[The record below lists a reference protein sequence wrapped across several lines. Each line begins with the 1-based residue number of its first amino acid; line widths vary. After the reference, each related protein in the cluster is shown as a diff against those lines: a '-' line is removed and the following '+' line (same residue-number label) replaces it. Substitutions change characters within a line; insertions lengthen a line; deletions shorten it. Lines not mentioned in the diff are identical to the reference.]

1 MALEISTAGVALKYA
16 VETTAGTRP
25 TTGYTAIPNIKET
38 PDFNPEPSTLEVTD
52 LSDLVWKRYIAGLKD
67 PGGAL
72 SFTANLT
79 SAFKTAWETLVSAYE
94 TAAASSKATWFE
106 ISVPRSVVSTSRAS
120 PPNWASTVCPWTKWR
135 KPACTSRP
143 IRSTAGILPAPNEPI
158 LRRGPQFNLSPHKVF

>member
-1 MALEISTAGVALKYA
+1 MALELSTAGVSLKYC

-25 TTGYTAIPNIKET
+25 TASFTAVPNIKET

-52 LSDLVWKRYIAGLKD
+52 LSDTVWKRYIAGLKD

-94 TAAASSKATWFE
+94 TGIASSKATWFE
-106 ISVPRSVVSTSRAS
+106 INVPTVGSFYFAGIPSELGINGMSVDAVAEVSVYIT
-120 PPNWASTVCPWTKWR
+120 PNKIHGWDTAST
-135 KPACTSRP
+135 
-143 IRSTAGILPAPNEPI
+143 
-158 LRRGPQFNLSPHKVF
+158 

>member
-1 MALEISTAGVALKYA
+1 MALELSTAGVSLKYC

-25 TTGYTAIPNIKET
+25 TASFTAVPNIKET

-52 LSDLVWKRYIAGLKD
+52 LSDTVWKRYIAGLKD

-94 TAAASSKATWFE
+94 TGISSSKATWFE
-106 ISVPRSVVSTSRAS
+106 INVP
-120 PPNWASTVCPWTKWR
+120 TVG
-135 KPACTSRP
+135 SFYF
-143 IRSTAGILPAPNEPI
+143 AGIPSELGINGMSVDAVAEVSVYITPNKI
-158 LRRGPQFNLSPHKVF
+158 HGWDTASI

>member
-1 MALEISTAGVALKYA
+1 MALELSTAGVSLKYA

-25 TTGYTAIPNIKET
+25 TASYTAVPNIKET

-52 LSDLVWKRYIAGLKD
+52 LSDTVWKRYIAGLKD

-94 TAAASSKATWFE
+94 TGIASSKATWFE
-106 ISVPRSVVSTSRAS
+106 INVPTVGSFYFAGVPSALGINGMQVDAVAEVSVYIT
-120 PPNWASTVCPWTKWR
+120 PNKIHGWDTAST
-135 KPACTSRP
+135 
-143 IRSTAGILPAPNEPI
+143 
-158 LRRGPQFNLSPHKVF
+158 

>member
-1 MALEISTAGVALKYA
+1 MALEISTAGISLKYA

-67 PGGAL
+67 PGGAI

-79 SAFKTAWETLVSAYE
+79 AAFKTAWETLVSAYT
-94 TAAASSKATWFE
+94 TAIASSKATWFE
-106 ISVPRSVVSTSRAS
+106 IKVPNIGSFYFSGIPSELGINGMSVDAVAE
-120 PPNWASTVCPWTKWR
+120 STVYITPNQIEGWD
-135 KPACTSRP
+135 TS
-143 IRSTAGILPAPNEPI
+143 ST
-158 LRRGPQFNLSPHKVF
+158 

>member
-1 MALEISTAGVALKYA
+1 MALEISTAGISLKYA

-67 PGGAL
+67 PGGAI

-79 SAFKTAWETLVSAYE
+79 AAFKTAWETLVSAYT
-94 TAAASSKATWFE
+94 TAIASSKATWFE
-106 ISVPRSVVSTSRAS
+106 IKVPNIGSFYFSGIPSELGINGMSVDAVAE
-120 PPNWASTVCPWTKWR
+120 STVHITPNQIEGWD
-135 KPACTSRP
+135 TS
-143 IRSTAGILPAPNEPI
+143 ST
-158 LRRGPQFNLSPHKVF
+158 

>member
-1 MALEISTAGVALKYA
+1 MALELSTAGVSLKYC

-25 TTGYTAIPNIKET
+25 TASYTAVPNIKET

-52 LSDLVWKRYIAGLKD
+52 LSDTVWKRYIAGLKD

-94 TAAASSKATWFE
+94 TGIASSKATWFE
-106 ISVPRSVVSTSRAS
+106 INVPTVGSFYFAGIPSELGINGMSVDAVAEVSVYIT
-120 PPNWASTVCPWTKWR
+120 PNKIHGWDTAST
-135 KPACTSRP
+135 
-143 IRSTAGILPAPNEPI
+143 
-158 LRRGPQFNLSPHKVF
+158 